1 MSDDI
6 LAKEK
11 ELHRLNHNLHLKA
24 HEVMKTVDSI
34 KYVHAG
40 ENLFSDVNPLLPKFV
55 VNDAKIIYSKDVTP
69 KINKQLKT
77 LVKVSDIPSECIN
90 DNEIPKKDNNM
101 ENKTVITLLKGKI
114 DMLYNKLEVMQL
126 EYNNKCDYYKELEV
140 EKKKLDD
147 VQVKLRNQI
156 ETLNDTITK
165 LERINSD
172 ILSDSQ
178 TLSKENIILKKDL
191 ENLRKEIRTLN
202 QQSTNL
208 DVRLNKSLD
217 SNEKLRNE
225 LKCSQ
230 IKEKELLKQIRKVQ
244 EDKELTIK
252 NLEEQR
258 WKLNQAFRK
267 QTLLVDNLKKQNVR
281 IVYYIINFFYL
292 YRGKGGIRR
301 TAE

>member
-1 MSDDI
+1 MSDEI

-34 KYVHAG
+34 KYVHAS

-55 VNDAKIIYSKDVTP
+55 VNDAKIIHSEDVIP

-77 LVKVSDIPSECIN
+77 LVKVSDIPSVECIN
-90 DNEIPKKDNNM
+90 DNEILKKDNNM
-101 ENKTVITLLKGKI
+101 ENKAVITLLKGKI
-114 DMLYNKLEVMQL
+114 DMLYKKLEIMQL

-178 TLSKENIILKKDL
+178 ILSKENIILKKDL

-217 SNEKLRNE
+217 NNEKLRNE

-230 IKEKELLKQIRKVQ
+230 IKEKV
-244 EDKELTIK
+244 
-252 NLEEQR
+252 
-258 WKLNQAFRK
+258 
-267 QTLLVDNLKKQNVR
+267 
-281 IVYYIINFFYL
+281 
-292 YRGKGGIRR
+292 
-301 TAE
+301 

>member
-40 ENLFSDVNPLLPKFV
+40 ENLFSDVNPLLSKFV
-55 VNDAKIIYSKDVTP
+55 VNDAKIIHSKNVTP
-69 KINKQLKT
+69 KKQLKT
-77 LVKVSDIPSECIN
+77 LVKVSDIPSVECIN
-90 DNEIPKKDNNM
+90 DNEILKKDNNM
-101 ENKTVITLLKGKI
+101 ENKAVITLLKGKI
-114 DMLYNKLEVMQL
+114 DMLYKKLEVMQL
-126 EYNNKCDYYKELEV
+126 EYNNKCDNYKELEV

-178 TLSKENIILKKDL
+178 TLNKENIILKKDL

-217 SNEKLRNE
+217 NNEKLRNE

-244 EDKELTIK
+244 EEKELAIK

-267 QTLLVDNLKKQNVR
+267 QTLLVDNLKKQNGMLEQLQ
-281 IVYYIINFFYL
+281 NL
-292 YRGKGGIRR
+292 D
-301 TAE
+301 

>member
-11 ELHRLNHNLHLKA
+11 ELHRWNHDLHLKA
-24 HEVMKTVDSI
+24 HKVMKIVDSI
-34 KYVHAG
+34 KYIHAG

-55 VNDAKIIYSKDVTP
+55 VKDAKIKHSEDVTP

-77 LVKVSDIPSECIN
+77 LIKVSDIPSAECTN
-90 DNEIPKKDNNM
+90 DNEILKKDNNM
-101 ENKTVITLLKGKI
+101 ENKVVITLLKGKI
-114 DMLYNKLEVMQL
+114 DMLYKKLEVMQL

-147 VQVKLRNQI
+147 VQIKLRNQI
-156 ETLNDTITK
+156 EKLNDTITK
-165 LERINSD
+165 LERINAD

-178 TLSKENIILKKDL
+178 TLNKENIILKKDL
-191 ENLRKEIRTLN
+191 ENLRKEIRILN

-244 EDKELTIK
+244 DDKELAIK

-258 WKLNQAFRK
+258 WKLSQAFKK
-267 QTLLVDNLKKQNVR
+267 QTLLVDNLKKQNVC
-281 IVYYIINFFYL
+281 IVFHH
-292 YRGKGGIRR
+292 
-301 TAE
+301 

>member
-40 ENLFSDVNPLLPKFV
+40 ENLFSDVNSLLPKFV

-77 LVKVSDIPSECIN
+77 VKVSDIPSVECIN
-90 DNEIPKKDNNM
+90 DNEILKKDNNM
-101 ENKTVITLLKGKI
+101 ENKAVIILLKSKI
-114 DMLYNKLEVMQL
+114 DMLYKKLEVMQL

-147 VQVKLRNQI
+147 VQVKLCNQI

-165 LERINSD
+165 LERVNSD

-178 TLSKENIILKKDL
+178 SLSKENIILKKDL
-191 ENLRKEIRTLN
+191 ENLRKEIRILN

-217 SNEKLRNE
+217 NNEKLRNE
-225 LKCSQ
+225 LKCSH

-244 EDKELTIK
+244 EDKELAIK

-267 QTLLVDNLKKQNVR
+267 QTLLVDNLKKQNEMLER
-281 IVYYIINFFYL
+281 LQNL
-292 YRGKGGIRR
+292 D
-301 TAE
+301 

>member
-1 MSDDI
+1 MSDEI

-34 KYVHAG
+34 KYVHAS

-55 VNDAKIIYSKDVTP
+55 VNDAKIIHSEDVIP

-77 LVKVSDIPSECIN
+77 LVKVSDIPSVECIN
-90 DNEIPKKDNNM
+90 DNEILKKDNNM
-101 ENKTVITLLKGKI
+101 ENKAVITLLKGKI
-114 DMLYNKLEVMQL
+114 DMLYKKLEIMQL

-178 TLSKENIILKKDL
+178 ILSKENIILKKDL

-217 SNEKLRNE
+217 NNEKLRNE

-230 IKEKELLKQIRKVQ
+230 IKEKELLKQIRKMQ
-244 EDKELTIK
+244 EDKELAIK

-258 WKLNQAFRK
+258 WKLSQAFKK
-267 QTLLVDNLKKQNVR
+267 QTLLVDNLKKQNGMLER
-281 IVYYIINFFYL
+281 LQNL
-292 YRGKGGIRR
+292 D
-301 TAE
+301 